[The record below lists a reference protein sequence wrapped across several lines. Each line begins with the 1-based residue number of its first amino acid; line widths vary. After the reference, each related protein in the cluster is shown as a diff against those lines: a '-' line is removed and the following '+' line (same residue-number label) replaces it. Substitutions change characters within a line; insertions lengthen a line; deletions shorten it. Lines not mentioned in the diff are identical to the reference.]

1 MHVSTIWAAIAA
13 TIGASFVALLS
24 SFAPPSS
31 ATRSVGRPP
40 NIVFVL
46 AEAQGWSS
54 TSVDMDGAPP
64 SHARAP
70 GLTPNLERLAADG
83 MRFSDFYATA
93 PRCTP
98 SRASFVTGISPAKLH
113 MTYQNEGG
121 ANRREEPTRTRLIPP
136 APETYLPDGVA
147 TTGGALREVGYTT
160 AHFGKWHA
168 GRADPKANGFDV
180 SDGPNTNQ
188 GPVRGVEPN
197 PAQAVAITDRA
208 IAFMRDA
215 VRDGKP
221 FFVQVSHYGFGSDD
235 EVTPEA
241 LRVAR
246 EHYPGVSGKPLAAI
260 AGAYDVDVSLGRL
273 RAALSDLGVAGNTY
287 VIYSS
292 DHGAQGGGGDRRG
305 GKLANPPFVGAKGS
319 VSEGGI
325 RVPFLMAGPGVAPG
339 TTSTVRA
346 TGMDLLPT
354 LRDLAGSPLQ
364 APKDRDA
371 RTAVEGGSLAPILRG
386 GGTGIVR
393 RPREE
398 IVIHFPHYDL
408 NNGGPAS
415 AIYLGD
421 HKLVRNDDTG
431 TISLYEIAKDPSEST
446 NLASAMPERTA
457 ELIRRLD
464 AYLVAVGAQRA
475 VPRDGGNAE
484 VPATALATPAA
495 PPQAASF
502 EAFAPHVHT
511 HADERWL
518 YVESDGLPHPP
529 QSQRIM
535 VGITAWQQQVPL
547 PQPYVGAN
555 AWQIPLRPALAAT
568 PISGRNALMRGAVAV
583 AANGIPIFNALNN
596 RGEDSF
602 AIGELDEFGGHCG
615 RADDYHYHAAPLAL
629 EKIVGKGKPIA
640 YALDGFP
647 LYGLFDPKAA
657 PDEDRACPF
666 GSHEPLDEFN
676 GHFCEMPAGQGI
688 GGGTRGYHYHASTTY
703 PYVNGGLRGAV
714 ALEGTGRES
723 QVTPQPRARSVRPA
737 QEPLRGARITD
748 FTQDAPRTWTLRYAV
763 DGATSSITYEV
774 DDQGGAVFRFKSP
787 DGDERVERFT
797 PEARP
802 QRGTGERPPRE
813 PRDDQRPRR
822 GQRAD
827 RSPPATSSGFTLEC
841 AGVGTNGLLD
851 KRHTCNGESV
861 SPPFAW
867 RGAPAA
873 TASFA
878 LTIHHVTPDG
888 DERVYLVL
896 TDIPSV
902 TTALAAA
909 QTSIGRFGLNS
920 VNRRAEYAPPCSKGP
935 GEKTYVATL
944 YALSKPLAPS
954 DEPRSRSTLLDALK
968 DRTLATATLELRYA
982 RPDGAEAAPPKEPRE
997 GRRRNERP
1005 APPPAPR
1012 DDPPKDDGR
1021 GLIARMTAFQTDVP
1035 VEPLDVVLVRPTS
1048 TSMTLA
1054 ARSRT
1059 AGTLVAEWWP
1069 ATDSAATR
1077 TAAADAAAGV
1087 TATLRLDGLAPG
1099 TEYRYRVGTRAAEV
1113 TAPTWLA
1120 PRGFRTPAPAG
1131 TPFGF
1136 VIQADSH
1143 LDANMNVDAYRRT
1156 LQSMRAEAVAGNAE
1170 FLVDLGDT
1178 FMADKRGRDFERA
1191 LPQYDAQRHYFGIAC
1206 DVMPLFMVLGNH
1218 DGETGDA
1225 ANGMAAWS
1233 YRERTSRFPPPEID
1247 GVAYT
1252 GATAMRE
1259 GRGSNYY
1266 AFHWGDALLVVL
1278 DPFWPT
1284 TERARGGGG
1293 NGGGRNAEPLVP
1305 VDESWSRTLGREQYD
1320 WLERTLATSK
1330 AKQKLVFIHHLVGG
1344 IGGAA
1349 ARGGVES
1356 APYFEWGGKNADGSD
1371 GFAAR
1376 RPGWPMPIHDLLVKH
1391 GVTAVFHGHDHL
1403 YVHSELDG
1411 IHYQCVPQPGN
1422 VAGGTRSAA
1431 EYGYDSG
1438 RILGSPGYLRV
1449 RVAADGVATVE
1460 YVRTAL
1466 DGGRGAAEPNGT
1478 VVDRYEIRPR
1488 G

>member
-1 MHVSTIWAAIAA
+1 MHLSTLWAAVAA
-13 TIGASFVALLS
+13 SIGASAVALLS
-24 SFAPPSS
+24 SFAPPSP
-31 ATRSVGRPP
+31 ATRNAGRPP
-40 NIVFVL
+40 NFVFVL
-46 AEAQGWSS
+46 AEAQGWSI

-121 ANRREEPTRTRLIPP
+121 ANKREESVRTRFIPP

-147 TTGGALREVGYTT
+147 TTGSALREVGYAT

-197 PAQAVAITDRA
+197 PTQAVAITDRA

-221 FFVQVSHYGFGSDD
+221 FFVQVSHYGFGGED
-235 EVTPEA
+235 EASPEA
-241 LRVAR
+241 LRIAKER
-246 EHYPGVSGKPLAAI
+246 YPDTQGKALAAI

-273 RAALSDLGVAGNTY
+273 RAALADLGVAGNTY

-292 DHGAQGGGGDRRG
+292 DHGAQGGGGDRRAG
-305 GKLANPPFVGAKGS
+305 TRANPPFAGAKGS

-325 RVPFLMAGPGVAPG
+325 RVPFLVAGPGVAAG

-346 TGMDLLPT
+346 TGLDLLPT

-371 RTAVEGGSLAPILRG
+371 RTAVEGGSLASILRG
-386 GGTGIVR
+386 GGTGRVQ

-431 TISLYEIAKDPSEST
+431 TVTLFDIVKDPTESR
-446 NLASAMPERTA
+446 NLATDLPQQTT
-457 ELIRRLD
+457 ELLGRLD
-464 AYLVAVGAQRA
+464 AYLLAVRAQRA
-475 VPRDGGNAE
+475 TPREGSNAE
-484 VPATALATPAA
+484 TAPPAKPASPA
-495 PPQAASF
+495 SPPQAATF
-502 EAFAPHVHT
+502 DAFAPHVHT

-529 QSQRIM
+529 QPTRIM

-547 PQPYVGAN
+547 PQPYVGTN
-555 AWQIPLRPALAAT
+555 AWQIPLHPQLSDA
-568 PISGRNALMRGAVAV
+568 PISGREALMRGAIAV

-596 RGEDSF
+596 RGVDSF
-602 AIGELDEFGGHCG
+602 SVGELDEFGGHCG

-640 YALDGFP
+640 YALDGFA

-657 PDEDRACPF
+657 TGDDHACPF
-666 GSHEPLDEFN
+666 GSREPLDEFN

-703 PYVNGGLRGAV
+703 PYVNGGLRGTVTLDGA
-714 ALEGTGRES
+714 GRES

-748 FTQDAPRTWTLRYAV
+748 FTQDAPRAWTLRYTV
-763 DGATSSITYEV
+763 DGATSSVSYEV
-774 DDQGGAVFRFKSP
+774 DDQGAAVFRFKGP
-787 DGDERVERFT
+787 DGHERVERFM
-797 PEARP
+797 PETRP
-802 QRGTGERPPRE
+802 QRGAGDRSPRA
-813 PRDDQRPRR
+813 PRDDQKPRR

-841 AGVGTNGLLD
+841 AGVGADGLLD
-851 KRHTCNGESV
+851 KRYTCDGEAV

-867 RGAPAA
+867 HGAPAA

-878 LTIHHVTPDG
+878 LTIHHVTPD
-888 DERVYLVL
+888 DEERVYLVL
-896 TDIPSV
+896 ADIPAT

-920 VNRRAEYAPPCSKGP
+920 VNRGAEYAPPCSKGP

-944 YALSKPLAPS
+944 YALSKPLEPS
-954 DEPRSRSTLLDALK
+954 DEPRTRSALLDALK
-968 DRTLATATLELRYA
+968 DRTLATATVELRYA
-982 RPDGAEAAPPKEPRE
+982 RPDGSSGDAAPRE
-997 GRRRNERP
+997 GRRRRDDTP
-1005 APPPAPR
+1005 PPPA
-1012 DDPPKDDGR
+1012 DAPKDEPR

-1035 VEPLDVVLVRPTS
+1035 AQPLDVILASPTQ
-1048 TSMTLA
+1048 TTMTLA
-1054 ARSRT
+1054 ART
-1059 AGTLVAEWWP
+1059 QAAGTIVAEWWP
-1069 ATDSAATR
+1069 AADPAATR
-1077 TAAADAAAGV
+1077 KRSKEIAAGV
-1087 TATLRLDGLAPG
+1087 TTSLVLDGLTPGVEHRYRIGTVAPG
-1099 TEYRYRVGTRAAEV
+1099 ATE
-1113 TAPTWLA
+1113 PTWTEPCA
-1120 PRGFRTPAPAG
+1120 FRTPAVAG

-1143 LDANMNVDAYRRT
+1143 LDANMNVAAYERT
-1156 LQSMRAEAVAGNAE
+1156 LRSMRADAVAGNVE

-1178 FMADKRGRDFERA
+1178 FMTDKRGRDYERT
-1191 LPQYDAQRHYFGIAC
+1191 LPQYDAQRYYFGLAC
-1206 DVMPLFMVLGNH
+1206 DVMPLFMALGNH
-1218 DGETGDA
+1218 DGETGDG

-1233 YRERTSRFPPPEID
+1233 FRERTSRFPPPVID
-1247 GVAYT
+1247 GRTYT
-1252 GATAMRE
+1252 GATSMRD
-1259 GRGSNYY
+1259 GRGANHY
-1266 AFHWGDALLVVL
+1266 AFHWGDALVVVL

-1293 NGGGRNAEPLVP
+1293 NGGGRDAPPLEP

-1431 EYGYDSG
+1431 EYGYESG

-1449 RVAADGVATVE
+1449 RVAADGIATVE
-1460 YVRTAL
+1460 YVRTAI
-1466 DGGRGAAEPNGT
+1466 DGDRGVTEPNGT
-1478 VVDRYEIRPR
+1478 IVDRYEIKPR
-1488 G
+1488 